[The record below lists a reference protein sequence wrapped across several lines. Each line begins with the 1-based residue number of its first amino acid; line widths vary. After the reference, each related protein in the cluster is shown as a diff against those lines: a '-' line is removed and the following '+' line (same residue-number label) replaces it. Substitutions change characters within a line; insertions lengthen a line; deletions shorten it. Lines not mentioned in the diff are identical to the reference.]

1 MAIAPNPSSAVA
13 SAPAVGVVQGEGR
26 APGLVVFEEALVGRG
41 HITRRKVFEPVCSS
55 V

>member
-13 SAPAVGVVQGEGR
+13 RAPAVGVVQGEGR
-26 APGLVVFEEALVGRG
+26 EPGRVAFEEALVGRG
-41 HITRRKVFEPVCSS
+41 HINKRKVFEPVCSS